1 MKEVLTLCTK
11 NNHFTFESKTY
22 LQADGIAMGSH
33 LGPILADIFVIELEN
48 VITI

>member
-1 MKEVLTLCTK
+1 MKEILTLCTK
-11 NNHFTFESKTY
+11 NIHFTSKRY

-48 VITI
+48 IITI